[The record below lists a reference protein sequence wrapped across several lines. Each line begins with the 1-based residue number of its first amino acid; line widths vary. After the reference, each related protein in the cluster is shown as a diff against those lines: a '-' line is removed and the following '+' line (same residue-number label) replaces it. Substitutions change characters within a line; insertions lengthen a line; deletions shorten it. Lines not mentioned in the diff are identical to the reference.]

1 MTARTLTYYIATTL
15 DQFIAHEDG
24 GVDGFLA
31 TGHHISDYL
40 DSLRA
45 YDTVLMGRRTYEKG
59 YEYGV
64 QPGQPSPT
72 YAHMQQIVFS
82 SQMADSAHPQL
93 HVIREE
99 AASFTRRLKA
109 QPGGA
114 IYLCGG
120 GVLAGALMSA
130 GLIDEVIVKINPV
143 VFGRGLPLFSG
154 FDQTTLL
161 TMLDTKVYANG
172 VLFVRY
178 RVGTG
183 EAR

>member
-1 MTARTLTYYIATTL
+1 MTARTLTYYIATSL
-15 DQFIAHEDG
+15 DQFIAREDG

-31 TGHHISDYL
+31 TGHHITDYL

-59 YEYGV
+59 YEYGI

-72 YAHMQQIVFS
+72 YAHMQQMVFS
-82 SQMADSAHPQL
+82 SQMADSTHPQL
-93 HVIREE
+93 QVVREE
-99 AASFTRRLKA
+99 ATNFTRRLKA

-154 FDQTTLL
+154 LDQITPL

-178 RVGTG
+178 RVGT
-183 EAR
+183 A